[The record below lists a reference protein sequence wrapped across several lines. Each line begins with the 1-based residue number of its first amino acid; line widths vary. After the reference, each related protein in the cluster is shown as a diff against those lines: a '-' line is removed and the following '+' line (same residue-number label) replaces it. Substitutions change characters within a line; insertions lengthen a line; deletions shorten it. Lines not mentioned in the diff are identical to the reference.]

1 MIEPSVPVAAWK
13 KRIGAAR
20 QRRDQHRNDWA
31 VYATLHARV
40 YRELRAG
47 NDDALVDLPNG
58 DRVTVAVVHR
68 NVEQTRAILD
78 IPEIGVRAEAQ
89 DSTRELTSVDTHLEA
104 VVEAACYDSMMRS
117 GLLREEGVVDMVV
130 LDAILVGHGVSY
142 SYWREL
148 QEEVELEPVR
158 VLRETDDGQYQDVL
172 DEETGEALFERAR
185 EARTVWQGVAD
196 EHVPVL
202 EFLFDSTAASI
213 RLATWHGREQ
223 VVKLDALLADS
234 RFELPAGLEPQS
246 FERRDLFGAERETP
260 AQQQADPDSVKLV
273 TIWDKAHREL
283 LFCLECPQFK
293 DGFEPAELV
302 DDLLL
307 IRAERWPMRLSLP
320 GDSPFTAYVPMS
332 ISDDPFGISQ
342 VLHIRV
348 QGVEIDKLRTRVANL
363 TRQLKR
369 VFMYDRTTITQ
380 PEIDAALARDDFSF
394 LGLSVPEG
402 TSLKQLF
409 EEFPMPAIRAELF
422 QQIGQAEEDV
432 RKTTGVSETPW
443 GGAGTA
449 TESENI
455 MAVGS
460 ARPNRKRRLLLEY
473 LATVARVHKDLL
485 AAFAPPG
492 TVAVI
497 PGDDGLPV
505 AVPYG
510 REALQGQFLIT
521 IQPGGGATSI
531 SPVKQKMLIEAAN
544 LFMGRF
550 GPKFDLVLMR
560 QMLPLMDLRGQQALL
575 RAAAEAIG
583 MQQAGMPPGMPAAAP
598 GPRPDFAPGNYTNAQ
613 TIRAGI
619 NALNE

>member
-158 VLRETDDGQYQDVL
+158 VLRETGDGQYQDVL

-213 RLATWHGREQ
+213 RMATC
-223 VVKLDALLADS
+223 S
-234 RFELPAGLEPQS
+234 RF
-246 FERRDLFGAERETP
+246 RENL
-260 AQQQADPDSVKLV
+260 K
-273 TIWDKAHREL
+273 
-283 LFCLECPQFK
+283 
-293 DGFEPAELV
+293 
-302 DDLLL
+302 
-307 IRAERWPMRLSLP
+307 IRSQIRP
-320 GDSPFTAYVPMS
+320 G
-332 ISDDPFGISQ
+332 
-342 VLHIRV
+342 R
-348 QGVEIDKLRTRVANL
+348 
-363 TRQLKR
+363 
-369 VFMYDRTTITQ
+369 
-380 PEIDAALARDDFSF
+380 
-394 LGLSVPEG
+394 
-402 TSLKQLF
+402 
-409 EEFPMPAIRAELF
+409 
-422 QQIGQAEEDV
+422 QQIQ
-432 RKTTGVSETPW
+432 
-443 GGAGTA
+443 
-449 TESENI
+449 
-455 MAVGS
+455 
-460 ARPNRKRRLLLEY
+460 
-473 LATVARVHKDLL
+473 
-485 AAFAPPG
+485 
-492 TVAVI
+492 
-497 PGDDGLPV
+497 
-505 AVPYG
+505 
-510 REALQGQFLIT
+510 
-521 IQPGGGATSI
+521 
-531 SPVKQKMLIEAAN
+531 
-544 LFMGRF
+544 
-550 GPKFDLVLMR
+550 
-560 QMLPLMDLRGQQALL
+560 
-575 RAAAEAIG
+575 
-583 MQQAGMPPGMPAAAP
+583 
-598 GPRPDFAPGNYTNAQ
+598 
-613 TIRAGI
+613 
-619 NALNE
+619 